1 MWNKSLMWNSPKMWN
16 RPKEVEQA
24 QRGGTGPKINHTC
37 SLADLA
43 SLGQRSSLRSAPRF
57 AGQLLKKGGT
67 HEMWN
72 KSLMWNS
79 PKMWSRPKEVE
90 QAQRS
95 TIPFQQGWDRPKGT
109 SGETFRCP
117 NMMILIYHI
126 YSIYSIYGMCSM
138 HSIYSIYSVYSRY
151 SVYSIY
157 NI

>member
-16 RPKEVEQA
+16 RPEDVEQA

-37 SLADLA
+37 FLADLA

-79 PKMWSRPKEVE
+79 PKMWNWPKDVE
-90 QAQRS
+90 QAQRGRTEERS
-95 TIPFQQGWDRPKGT
+95 AILVSALKKWVSPEMWNKPLMWNSPQRFCTGPKRRNRPKNQPY
-109 SGETFRCP
+109 FF
-117 NMMILIYHI
+117 
-126 YSIYSIYGMCSM
+126 
-138 HSIYSIYSVYSRY
+138 SRDGAAQ
-151 SVYSIY
+151 
-157 NI
+157 